1 MTNKKKDSIEE
12 LYDEKYE
19 EPEPED
25 FLEEEAESPKKRKKK
40 KGKRAG
46 VRIAAIGIAMLL
58 VFQSSYLLFDG
69 FRLDSLRL
77 LHESNTIFQN
87 EEVESWK
94 DSIVTVQGQADGQ
107 EKRGTG
113 FALQED
119 GYLLTNQ
126 HVVEGVDQIG
136 VYSEDGEWREASL
149 IAADAE
155 KDLALLEIEEG
166 SIPGLSIKESAAG
179 SGEEIYV
186 IGNPLRLTWIASR
199 GEIITPGSEPD
210 ERMIISASVFNG
222 SSGSPVINET
232 GEVEGIVFAR
242 GTEESGEAVGIAV
255 EAETING
262 FLEENGL

>member
-19 EPEPED
+19 DPEPED
-25 FLEEEAESPKKRKKK
+25 FLEEEPEPPAKRKIK
-40 KGKRAG
+40 KGRKAG
-46 VRIAAIGIAMLL
+46 VRIVAIGIAALL

-77 LHESNTIFQN
+77 LQESNAIFQD
-87 EEVESWK
+87 EEVESWR
-94 DSIVTVQGQADGQ
+94 DSIVTIQGQAGGE

-113 FALQED
+113 FALEEE

-126 HVVEGVDQIG
+126 HVIEGVEQIG
-136 VYSEDGEWREASL
+136 VYTEDGEWQEASL

-155 KDLALLEIEEG
+155 EDLALLQVEEAE
-166 SIPGLSIKESAAG
+166 IPGLAVKEASSE
-179 SGEEIYV
+179 SGESIYV
-186 IGNPLRLTWIASR
+186 IGNPLRLTWIASS
-199 GEIITPGSEPD
+199 GEIVSPGNTEG

-222 SSGSPVINET
+222 SSGSPVLNEA

-242 GTEESGEAVGIAV
+242 GTAESDEPVGIAV

-262 FLEENGL
+262 FLENNGL